1 MLMPSK
7 NWVQQQLAIARV
19 SVLLSSRLWSHDDEE
34 CRRRMA
40 TVLQAIRPLLSSPA
54 PHQRAATSTRSIR
67 VHTNTA
73 RTRSDGA
80 RSPCSLQACGMPF
93 PHLTLHASVRAAS
106 STDDVV
112 RPGARGSFFD
122 VPPTLPPSRHSIS
135 TPHPAHFARL
145 CISRF
150 SPIRTPPSRHP
161 RPRCPSLA
169 LVCSRFVL
177 PLHTLR
183 PPPRE
188 QAASCSSRCD

>member
-1 MLMPSK
+1 MWPQATDSAHHAGSEIATRLLVQAQMLMPSK

-80 RSPCSLQACGMPF
+80 RSPCSLQACGMPLPA
-93 PHLTLHASVRAAS
+93 PHVARERQSSVIH
-106 STDDVV
+106 
-112 RPGARGSFFD
+112 G
-122 VPPTLPPSRHSIS
+122 
-135 TPHPAHFARL
+135 
-145 CISRF
+145 
-150 SPIRTPPSRHP
+150 
-161 RPRCPSLA
+161 
-169 LVCSRFVL
+169 
-177 PLHTLR
+177 
-183 PPPRE
+183 
-188 QAASCSSRCD
+188 